1 MSDRSSSYSDEEE
14 LETPIADLT
23 DMSLLDD
30 YIGSRVRIWSNS
42 KSEDAELVWTKQNST
57 EIAEGRLLDVE
68 TVTRE
73 WGSYPRLEY
82 YNIVYVLLLLD
93 NSIDRLHDYDEDM
106 RYNQGYEIKFSPLL
120 YKFSSYN
127 RFEVLE

>member
-57 EIAEGRLLDVE
+57 EIA
-68 TVTRE
+68 
-73 WGSYPRLEY
+73 
-82 YNIVYVLLLLD
+82 I
-93 NSIDRLHDYDEDM
+93 
-106 RYNQGYEIKFSPLL
+106 
-120 YKFSSYN
+120 
-127 RFEVLE
+127 